1 MRRRGA
7 GLRPAKLQDVVPPSP
22 AYSLPLHII
31 FIWLFF
37 IWWNHPIP
45 FRLRLVKLQ
54 IAIRTTLVGAVVK
67 SNLSTRKGEKLCGT
81 PWKLGWTESAVR
93 RAKRQERLRE
103 RSSDYASRSP
113 APTTFARIRK
123 SQSSAKRLEGSGGLG
138 ALGRSGRSRQS
149 FAPPSSSSAHFAGLR
164 PGRTESELR
173 SRSPPPLGPLR
184 RDSLVG

>member
-1 MRRRGA
+1 ME
-7 GLRPAKLQDVVPPSP
+7 PPDPISTSTCETSNC
-22 AYSLPLHII
+22 YTYYFSGSRSKVK
-31 FIWLFF
+31 FINQEGGKTMWNSMKAWLDG
-37 IWWNHPIP
+37 I
-45 FRLRLVKLQ
+45 
-54 IAIRTTLVGAVVK
+54 
-67 SNLSTRKGEKLCGT
+67 
-81 PWKLGWTESAVR
+81 R

-138 ALGRSGRSRQS
+138 ALGRSGRSRGG